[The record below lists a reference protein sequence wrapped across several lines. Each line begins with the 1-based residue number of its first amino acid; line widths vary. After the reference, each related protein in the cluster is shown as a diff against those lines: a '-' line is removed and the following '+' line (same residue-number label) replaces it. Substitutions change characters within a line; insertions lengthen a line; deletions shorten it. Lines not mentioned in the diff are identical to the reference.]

1 MANCGADTE
10 ANSLITSLTQ
20 DAKFPIPVVDLT
32 KPEFQFPD
40 GALNDPVSKLS
51 IEDVTTGSLTGPGAF
66 DTLMRG
72 FRAHLE
78 EEFNQGRITGDDY
91 TKAYIALTESAM
103 NQSIAFLLGKDG
115 AYWQAQQAQIQ
126 AFIARVQLEETKV
139 RLAATQFDASNQ
151 KANYAL
157 TKMRMITEEVNY
169 CSGKYTLEEMMPLQK
184 AGLTNENAISAYNLS
199 QILPKQVELSTA
211 QIAQQKVDTQISD
224 YNLSTILPA
233 QNTKLVTEN
242 AGQVIANDTASY
254 NLSQVLPAQLQTMQ
268 EQRMLVTEQ
277 KEAQRAQTKNNRS
290 DGELV
295 EGVLGKQKD
304 LYNQQINSYQ
314 RDSELK
320 VAKVFSDAWITQKTI
335 DEGLVPPTSFTN
347 QEIEKVLS
355 QLRTK
360 AGIGV

>member
-10 ANSLITSLTQ
+10 ANSLITSLTG
-20 DAKFPIPVVDLT
+20 DAKFPIPDVDLT

-40 GALNDPVSKLS
+40 GSLNDPVSKLS

-139 RLAATQFDASNQ
+139 RLVAAQFDASNQ

-157 TKMRMITEEVNY
+157 TKMRMVSEEVNY
-169 CSGKYTLEEMMPLQK
+169 CSGKYTLEEMLPLQK
-184 AGLTNENAISAYNLS
+184 AGLVTENSISSYNLTT
-199 QILPKQVELSTA
+199 L
-211 QIAQQKVDTQISD
+211 
-224 YNLSTILPA
+224 LPA
-233 QNTKLVTEN
+233 QNNKLVTEN
-242 AGQVIANDTASY
+242 TGQQIANDTANY
-254 NLSQVLPAQLQTMQ
+254 NLANTLPAQLQTVLQQRLMLN
-268 EQRMLVTEQ
+268 EQT
-277 KEAQRAQTKNNRS
+277 EAQRAQTTDTRT
-290 DGELV
+290 DGLPV
-295 EGVLGKQKD
+295 AGVLGKQKD
-304 LYNQQINSYQ
+304 LYQQQITSYQ

-320 VAKVFSDAWITQKTI
+320 VAKIFSDAWITQKTI
-335 DEGLVPPTSFTN
+335 DEGLTPPTSFTN

-360 AGIGV
+360 AEIGV

>member
-10 ANSLITSLTQ
+10 ANSLITSLTE
-20 DAKFPIPVVDLT
+20 DAKFPIPNVDLT

-40 GALNDPVSKLS
+40 GSLNDPVSKLS

-157 TKMRMITEEVNY
+157 TKMRMVSEEVNY
-169 CSGKYTLEEMMPLQK
+169 CSGKYTLEEMLPLQK
-184 AGLTNENAISAYNLS
+184 AGLVTENSISSYNLTT
-199 QILPKQVELSTA
+199 L
-211 QIAQQKVDTQISD
+211 
-224 YNLSTILPA
+224 LPA
-233 QNTKLVTEN
+233 QNNKLITEN
-242 AGQVIANDTASY
+242 TGQQIANDTANY
-254 NLSQVLPAQLQTMQ
+254 NLVNTLPAQLQTVLQQRLMLN
-268 EQRMLVTEQ
+268 EQT
-277 KEAQRAQTKNNRS
+277 EAQRAQTTDTRT
-290 DGELV
+290 DGLPV
-295 EGVLGKQKD
+295 AGVLGKQKD
-304 LYNQQINSYQ
+304 LYQQQITSYQ

-320 VAKVFSDAWITQKTI
+320 VAKIFSDAWITQKTI
-335 DEGLVPPTSFTN
+335 DEGLTPPTSFTN

-360 AGIGV
+360 AEIGV

>member
-10 ANSLITSLTQ
+10 ANSLITSLTE
-20 DAKFPIPVVDLT
+20 DAKFPIPDVDLT

-40 GALNDPVSKLS
+40 GSLNDPVSKLS
-51 IEDVTTGSLTGPGAF
+51 IEDVTTGSLTGSGAF

-157 TKMRMITEEVNY
+157 TKMRMVSEEVNY
-169 CSGKYTLEEMMPLQK
+169 CSGKYTLEEMLPLQK
-184 AGLTNENAISAYNLS
+184 AGLVTENNISNYNLTT
-199 QILPKQVELSTA
+199 L
-211 QIAQQKVDTQISD
+211 
-224 YNLSTILPA
+224 LPA
-233 QNTKLVTEN
+233 QNNKLVIEN
-242 AGQVIANDTASY
+242 TGQQIANDTANY
-254 NLSQVLPAQLQTMQ
+254 NLANTLPAQLQTVLQQRLMLN
-268 EQRMLVTEQ
+268 EQT
-277 KEAQRAQTKNNRS
+277 EAQRAQTTDTRT
-290 DGELV
+290 DGLPMA
-295 EGVLGKQKD
+295 GVLGKQKD
-304 LYNQQINSYQ
+304 LYQQQITSYQ

-320 VAKVFSDAWITQKTI
+320 VAKIFSDAWITQKTI
-335 DEGLVPPTSFTN
+335 DEGLTPPTSFTN

-360 AGIGV
+360 AEIGV